1 MKIAGVANSRWN
13 STKRTPRSKRVFF
26 NIGSWHRKNSSQG
39 SKIKVLVNKES
50 SKGFHGYWVSF
61 LYNTTISEIK

>member
-1 MKIAGVANSRWN
+1 MKTAGVANSRWN

-50 SKGFHGYWVSF
+50 SKVFHGYWVSF
-61 LYNTTISEIK
+61 LYNTIISQRK